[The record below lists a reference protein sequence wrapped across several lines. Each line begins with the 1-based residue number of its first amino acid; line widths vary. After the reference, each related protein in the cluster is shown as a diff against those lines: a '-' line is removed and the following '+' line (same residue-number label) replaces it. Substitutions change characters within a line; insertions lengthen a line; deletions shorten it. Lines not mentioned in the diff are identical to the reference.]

1 MKRNHGNGSA
11 AMLLLAVEVP
21 FQRNTVHRWEKTLA
35 DALLSMS
42 RCWYAEHYDYLR
54 KLRQF
59 FHERHERAVSSGE
72 AMDDRFALSYE
83 IHTVRGDATNAA
95 VAHDHKAH
103 VCQLSSVF
111 VYGLVDDLLGDDDP
125 PAGAAEPGAVAPQ
138 GQQDD
143 IPYLPQVSSYKT
155 IYPDVAKVPHSC
167 GALEQRAMYLKQLRA
182 AGVETWVDG
191 HGGVD
196 AADVAYSE
204 HFEDGR
210 RWRISAGCSL
220 DSYVHLK
227 VWLFA
232 SDQGTDQVACSEI
245 MAREVN
251 DKLLEWMIHQYCL
264 EHVNHLMVKRQLA
277 RLSSSGNP
285 LRKDLDQLGGYWSI
299 TAKVIN
305 TWRAHGNAARLREAY
320 SRRAP

>member
-1 MKRNHGNGSA
+1 MLGMKRNHGNGSA
-11 AMLLLAVEVP
+11 AMLLLAVEVSY
-21 FQRNTVHRWEKTLA
+21 QRDTVYRWEKRLA
-35 DALLSMS
+35 NALLSMS
-42 RCWYAEHYDYLR
+42 RSWYAEHYGYLR
-54 KLRQF
+54 RLRQF
-59 FHERHERAVSSGE
+59 FHERREGALSSE
-72 AMDDRFALSYE
+72 KAMGDRYNLSYE

-111 VYGLVDDLLGDDDP
+111 VHVHAPVDDLLGDGD
-125 PAGAAEPGAVAPQ
+125 AAAGAVAPE
-138 GQQDD
+138 GSQDD
-143 IPYLPQVSSYKT
+143 VPSLPQVSSYKT

-167 GALEQRAMYLKQLRA
+167 GALEQRSMYLKQLRA

-210 RWRISAGCSL
+210 CWRIAAGCSL